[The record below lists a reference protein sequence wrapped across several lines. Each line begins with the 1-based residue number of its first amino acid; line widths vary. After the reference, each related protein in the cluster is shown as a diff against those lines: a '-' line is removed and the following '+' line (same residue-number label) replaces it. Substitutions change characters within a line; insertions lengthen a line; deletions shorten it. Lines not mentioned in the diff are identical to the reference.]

1 MILTSYMK
9 VKLLLLF
16 LFFSLNQAQA
26 QAQVNFGAKSG
37 VGGFFDFSDYNVL
50 TPSFEQP
57 SEISLYGHHSP
68 RKYPHIY
75 TSLAQQHEIFI
86 NYRRNIFK
94 ISVAF
99 ASANRPY
106 NDPLER
112 FWGQNESEKYI
123 HYQLGYGYKILDE
136 KYFDLDMQSGI
147 IVEKYFVA
155 RTRYDVAEVNGEY
168 YAINPYIETLGKGAS
183 QFDWGFPVEV
193 NANYKIS
200 EHASIGLQA
209 KTSYI
214 LGLGVQWLYL
224 MPMVKVQF

>member
-1 MILTSYMK
+1 MK
-9 VKLLLLF
+9 LKLLLFTIFF
-16 LFFSLNQAQA
+16 LSIYQT
-26 QAQVNFGAKSG
+26 QAQVKFGAKSG
-37 VGGFFDFSDYNVL
+37 VGIFFDFSDRNIL
-50 TPSFEQP
+50 APSFEQP
-57 SEISLYGHHSP
+57 SEISLYGNHSP
-68 RKYPHIY
+68 RQYPHIY
-75 TSLAQQHEIFI
+75 TSLAQQHEVFAA
-86 NYRRNIFK
+86 YRNNIFK
-94 ISVAF
+94 LSVAF

-123 HYQLGYGYKILDE
+123 HYTLGYGYKVLN
-136 KYFDLDMQSGI
+136 KKRYDLDVQSGI
-147 IVEKYFVA
+147 IVEKYYVVRA
-155 RTRYDVAEVNGEY
+155 VYDVAEMNGKY
-168 YAINPYIETLGKGAS
+168 YAVNPSINSSGKDPN

-200 EHASIGLQA
+200 EHAAIGLQA

>member
-1 MILTSYMK
+1 MK
-9 VKLLLLF
+9 LKLLLFTIFF
-16 LFFSLNQAQA
+16 LSIYQTH
-26 QAQVNFGAKSG
+26 AQVNFGAKSG
-37 VGGFFDFSDYNVL
+37 IGVFFDFFDYNIL
-50 TPSFEQP
+50 SPSFEQP

-75 TSLAQQHEIFI
+75 TNLAQQHEIFAT
-86 NYRRNIFK
+86 YHKNIFK
-94 ISVAF
+94 LSVAF
-99 ASANRPY
+99 ANSNLPY

-123 HYQLGYGYKILDE
+123 HYTLGYGYKVLDR
-136 KYFDLDMQSGI
+136 KHYDLDIQSGI
-147 IVEKYFVA
+147 IVEKYLVV
-155 RTRYDVAEVNGEY
+155 RTRYDVATINGEY
-168 YAINPYIETLGKGAS
+168 YAINPYIETPGKGAN

-193 NANYKIS
+193 NANYKIG
-200 EHASIGLQA
+200 EHAAIGLQA